1 MGRGVRLAS
10 RERIIKEKEPIP
22 TTMES
27 RPSTRPSVR
36 GTTTEGIGDEPV
48 VRLTLQEVIQRTVAN
63 NKDVAVAGYEP
74 AIDETRVVEA
84 EARFDPT
91 FFANV
96 TYNES
101 KNIEPSSSF
110 IPQDPFN
117 AQTFTTLSEQVGV
130 RQNLF
135 GGGQAELSVRNERIR
150 IGQDLPNSVN
160 PYYLNEI

>member
-1 MGRGVRLAS
+1 MRNAAAAATGASTILALAVAGCFKNDEPPFNPREMGRGMRLAS

-48 VRLTLQEVIQRTVAN
+48 VRLTLQEIIQRTVAN

-96 TYNES
+96 TYAETTNL
-101 KNIEPSSSF
+101 EPSSSNVNVN
-110 IPQDPFN
+110 PF
-117 AQTFTTLSEQVGV
+117 TPTSFTDLSEQ
-130 RQNLF
+130 
-135 GGGQAELSVRNERIR
+135 I
-150 IGQDLPNSVN
+150 
-160 PYYLNEI
+160 